1 MCSVSEEMPPDLIPQ
16 NSCLS
21 GLATTAR
28 WRLAAEAAE
37 AAVGV
42 EKADSS
48 RDDVDWSMVDLPL
61 LKVGTQKNKDQK
73 GSNLGFGHGFWD
85 KNQVQRVKSQRGTVR
100 ISSFISS
107 RKDEIPF
114 RWAPKS

>member
-1 MCSVSEEMPPDLIPQ
+1 MPPDLISQ

-61 LKVGTQKNKDQK
+61 LKVGTKRIKFRFWTWLLGQEPGSK
-73 GSNLGFGHGFWD
+73 GEISEGYSTDLIIHLIP
-85 KNQVQRVKSQRGTVR
+85 QR
-100 ISSFISS
+100 
-107 RKDEIPF
+107 
-114 RWAPKS
+114 